1 MLGTFVV
8 LVDWWGL
15 CCFVRVTWTG
25 MGWLRAGNDGMA
37 NNGIGINSSWYV
49 RRADAQKALYDAAA
63 QLGVQFLFSARIASI
78 NQSHPSI
85 TLSDNSILHADLII
99 GADGHASLIRDSI
112 FPSPTPEKRTGV
124 VFQVPI
130 PYPLPA
136 TLPLALHSHSS
147 QDKAFTFFVGPG
159 RYAVVWPAKEYLDIQ
174 LGDEEYPHPS
184 IHNAAQLSDMAYLRQ
199 RFADFSPTLSALL
212 STVEDTHRW
221 RIAFLPPLEN
231 WRSPS
236 GRVVLIGDAAH
247 AMGPYAGQGA
257 GQGIEDAAVLS
268 ELLHPSIMAED
279 IATMTELYQ
288 ALRKPR
294 AEKVQRIAWKYREY
308 FTVGDGPVQR
318 RRDELFA
325 KLEGGMGSEGQSR
338 DEAWLEEYDAV
349 GEARSLLRRVRG
361 QSRGDVVVEAK
372 L

>member
-1 MLGTFVV
+1 MELY
-8 LVDWWGL
+8 
-15 CCFVRVTWTG
+15 CFARVILTG
-25 MGWLRAGNDGMA
+25 MGWLGAGNDGMA

-78 NQSHPSI
+78 HQSNPSI
-85 TLSDNSILHADLII
+85 TLDSGSMLHADLII

-112 FPSPTPEKRTGV
+112 SPCPTPEKRTGV
-124 VFQVPI
+124 VFQVSI
-130 PYPLPA
+130 PYPLPT
-136 TLPLALHSHSS
+136 TLPIALPSHSS
-147 QDKAFTFFVGPG
+147 ADKAFLFFVGPG
-159 RYAVVWPAKEYLDIQ
+159 RYAIAWPAKAYLDIQ

-184 IHNAAQLSDMAYLRQ
+184 IPNAAQLSDMEYLRQ

-221 RIAFLPPLEN
+221 RIAFLPPLDS

-236 GRVVLIGDAAH
+236 GRIVLIGDAAH

-268 ELLHPSIMAED
+268 ELLHPSIRAED
-279 IATMTELYQ
+279 ISRMTELYQ

-294 AEKVQRIAWKYREY
+294 AEKVQGIAWKYREH

-318 RRDELFA
+318 RRDEL
-325 KLEGGMGSEGQSR
+325 LRRLEEGGTEGQSR
-338 DEAWLEEYDAV
+338 DEAWLEGYDAV
-349 GEARSLLRRVRG
+349 GEARGLLRRVRG
-361 QSRGDVVVEAK
+361 QGQGGVVVEAK